1 MKSLNNSFRWLSLQ
15 VRNKG
20 IKNKRPLHL
29 QSPRHPSDERDWH
42 SFFSNTPKTSQLLC
56 NNNENDN
63 KSNFI
68 DFKINNYDFLMF
80 MYQNKMQIKLCCHKF
95 YNTPKRDKY
104 GIGDCGWVIEQVG
117 DFDVGT
123 YIRQVPV
130 GTTNLLITQ
139 WAHLVVLI
147 T

>member
-1 MKSLNNSFRWLSLQ
+1 
-15 VRNKG
+15 
-20 IKNKRPLHL
+20 
-29 QSPRHPSDERDWH
+29 
-42 SFFSNTPKTSQLLC
+42 
-56 NNNENDN
+56 
-63 KSNFI
+63 
-68 DFKINNYDFLMF
+68 MF

-104 GIGDCGWVIEQVG
+104 CIGDCGWVIEQVG

-123 YIRQVPV
+123 DIRQVPV